1 MSLSSGRVT
10 NGSRIPV
17 RYKLYYPLARN
28 GKRGI
33 FLGGSVNGFVGRSA
47 KKFIREVKSPGDA
60 LRFFSRM
67 LLPVDP
73 HVLQCHSWIWGRL
86 PRLELSQVMPG
97 IESVSIEILEAYN
110 RALGTTLDIE
120 EVASLLAIVK
130 FSGAKKILEIGTFDG
145 GTALNLAANTSSDAH
160 IVTIDLPPTWNGDF
174 SLSTP
179 KNYQNVTDRMKV
191 GRRFLNT
198 PHEKKIEQ
206 VFGDSATID
215 WSKLPGPFDVVFI
228 DGCHSYDYVAKD
240 TQNALKYARM
250 GGGLIIW
257 HDYGYFKDVSDVVDE
272 ISTKIKVR
280 AIAGTRLAVG
290 FVGVRP

>member
-1 MSLSSGRVT
+1 M
-10 NGSRIPV
+10 
-17 RYKLYYPLARN
+17 
-28 GKRGI
+28 
-33 FLGGSVNGFVGRSA
+33 NGFVGRSA

-60 LRFFSRM
+60 LRFFSRV

-73 HVLQCHSWIWGRL
+73 HVRQCHSWIWGRL

-120 EVASLLAIVK
+120 EAASLFAIVK
-130 FSGAKKILEIGTFDG
+130 FSRAKKILEIGTFDG
-145 GTALNLAANTSSDAH
+145 GTALNLAANTSPDAQ
-160 IVTIDLPPTWNGDF
+160 IVTIDLPPTWSGDF

-198 PHEKKIEQ
+198 PYEKKIEQ

-215 WSKLPGPFDVVFI
+215 WSKLPVPFDVVFI

-240 TQNALKYARM
+240 TQNALKYVRM
-250 GGGLIIW
+250 EGGLIIW

-290 FVGVRP
+290 FVGSRP